1 MLRREGLHYSVLVIW
16 GPGLISLIA
25 LTVITVGRRRNL
37 VVANLIEN
45 AKAKSL
51 AEAGV
56 NLRRLELRAAAFSSD
71 PPNPLHPHNG
81 EPLLCT
87 MPQGRWLRWRSKTK
101 AVKAG
106 SGIVDVAMDDARSDF
121 RSLHRRQLRKPNHCK
136 RFVLRSAYHA
146 VR

>member
-1 MLRREGLHYSVLVIW
+1 MIW
-16 GPGLISLIA
+16 GLGLISLIA

-45 AKAKSL
+45 AKAESL

-56 NLRRLELRAAAFSSD
+56 NLRRLELRATFSSD
-71 PPNPLHPHNG
+71 PPNTLPFPTNG

-101 AVKAG
+101 SVKRGFWYRRCCLWMMLEAIFAPCTAVNSASQIFANVLCCGVPTMPFDSG
-106 SGIVDVAMDDARSDF
+106 SALVP
-121 RSLHRRQLRKPNHCK
+121 LR
-136 RFVLRSAYHA
+136 
-146 VR
+146 

>member
-1 MLRREGLHYSVLVIW
+1 MIW

-45 AKAKSL
+45 AKAELL

-56 NLRRLELRAAAFSSD
+56 NLRRLELRAAFSSD
-71 PPNPLHPHNG
+71 PPNTLPFPTNG

-106 SGIVDVAMDDARSDF
+106 SGIVDVA
-121 RSLHRRQLRKPNHCK
+121 
-136 RFVLRSAYHA
+136 YG
-146 VR
+146 